1 MGAIITAEKRDVM
14 TFKPILNERLSDK
27 VVDVIMERIRS
38 GDLKPGD
45 KLPSEPELA
54 DILGVS
60 RGILREALTVLQ
72 ARNYVIR
79 KPKEGTLINPDINK
93 ILEESSGISLKEA
106 TYLDLLEMRECIEQ
120 REVEKIIDSAT
131 DQEILE
137 LRQLI
142 QAKENENNPGTVD
155 YYFHYRLA
163 ELSRNAIFTN
173 FIDKYYD
180 VFDELVTRTM
190 VKSERKEEI
199 YHEHMQI
206 VDAIE
211 ARDKKKAKT
220 AIINHLTR
228 VRQNIKGI

>member
-131 DQEILE
+131 DQEIME
-137 LRQLI
+137 LRQLV